1 MTEIKVGR
9 KRSSRIGGILED
21 VKLALSDDTRSSE
34 DTNLSIPSTEIGAE
48 RREYGAHQ
56 KVVIK
61 KVDPERCRPWK
72 YHNRDLHW
80 LTKERCS
87 DLIDSIRS
95 NGQLEPAGVRKVN
108 DDPNFDYE
116 IIYGVRRW
124 FSCKYLGIPLNVRTL
139 DKSDRECMI
148 LMHIE
153 NADSK
158 DISDF
163 ERAFSFRQ
171 QLLSGNFS
179 NQADLAKAV
188 NLTQAMVSKYVTAAS
203 IYDFDFVQKLF
214 PNKTEISI
222 RKANELS
229 KLLTNEISMRAVQA
243 KAMELYNS
251 PDPDKESTAKKFH
264 ILLELSETEKGKIVN
279 NRLDAVNAL
288 VGINCCVNSRG
299 QLVIKISPL
308 LRKTKRDEVAIT
320 VSEVI
325 NLYLDLD

>member
-1 MTEIKVGR
+1 MTEVKSTR
-9 KRSSRIGGILED
+9 RSGSRIGGILED
-21 VKLALSDDTRSSE
+21 VKLALSDEKRLSDE
-34 DTNLSIPSTEIGAE
+34 KHLSIPSTEIGAE

-56 KVVIK
+56 KIVIK
-61 KVDPERCRPWK
+61 KIDPDRCRPWK

-80 LTKERCS
+80 LTKERCL
-87 DLIDSIRS
+87 DLIDSLRS

-108 DDPNFDYE
+108 DDPDFDYE

-124 FSCKYLGIPLNVRTL
+124 FSCKYLGIPLNARVL

-171 QLLSGNFS
+171 QLLSGNFN

-188 NLTQAMVSKYVTAAS
+188 HLTQAMISKYVTAAS
-203 IYDFDFVQKLF
+203 IYDFDFVSKLF
-214 PNKTEISI
+214 PDKTQITI

-229 KLLTNEISMRAVQA
+229 KLLANEISVKAVQA
-243 KAMELYNS
+243 KATEIINTPNLE
-251 PDPDKESTAKKFH
+251 KESTTRKFH
-264 ILLELSETEKGKIVN
+264 MLLQLSETDKGKSVN
-279 NRLDAVNAL
+279 SQLEELNSL
-288 VGINCCVNSRG
+288 VGIHSCLDSRG
-299 QLVIKISPL
+299 QLVIKVSPL
-308 LRKTKRDEVAIT
+308 SRKTNKEEVARAVVDT
-320 VSEVI
+320 LK
-325 NLYLDLD
+325 LYLELG